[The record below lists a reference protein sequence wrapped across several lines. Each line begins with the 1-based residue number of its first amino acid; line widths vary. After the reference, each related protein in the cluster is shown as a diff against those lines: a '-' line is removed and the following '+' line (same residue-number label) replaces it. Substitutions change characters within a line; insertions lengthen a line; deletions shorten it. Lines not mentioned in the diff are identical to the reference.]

1 MITQATPTAE
11 LARAVSETFEPGT
24 FEIEGQ
30 TYMRNHKGAL
40 VPVES
45 IRPADKLMDET
56 VRKILGYAKPLADQI
71 ARFKRH
77 TLQDVAAFQDI
88 LSQEYGTTRGGPKGN
103 VTLTTFD
110 GLMKVQV
117 QVADRVVFGPELQE
131 AKKLVDACLN
141 EWATDANA
149 ALRTIVQSAFSVDQ
163 EGKVSPSELFTLLR
177 HDIQDERWQ
186 TAMRAIRDSIRIEGS
201 KEYVRFYRRARPT
214 DPWEAVSIDVAAA

>member
-1 MITQATPTAE
+1 VNQATPTAE
-11 LARAVSETFEPGT
+11 LARAAAEPFENGA
-24 FEIEGQ
+24 ILVDGHA
-30 TYMRNHKGAL
+30 YMRNHKGAL
-40 VPVES
+40 VPIES

-56 VRKILGYAKPLADQI
+56 VRKIIGYAKPLADQI

-77 TLQDVAAFQDI
+77 TLEDVAAFQDI
-88 LSQEYGTTRGGPKGN
+88 LSQEYGTTRGGVKGN
-103 VTLTTFD
+103 VTLVSFD
-110 GLMKVQV
+110 GLLKVQV
-117 QVADRVVFGPELQE
+117 QVADRVTFGPELQE

-163 EGKVSPSELFTLLR
+163 QGKVSPTELFSLLR

-186 TAMRAIRDSIRIEGS
+186 VAMRAIRDSIRVEGS